1 MKTLW
6 KLAGCALFAVAL
18 LLSGTPAKAQDP
30 PPQGG
35 FKNAYLTLNKSG
47 KVVLTYTLWDQ
58 QVTKGN
64 YTLAFF
70 WASWSDEAR
79 EEVPYVQA
87 IYKKYAGK
95 VKVLGVT
102 YGDEIQD
109 SMDAIPEWGMTFPH
123 FVFVE
128 DAEPDGRFEIDSI
141 PLTILFGPDGSIIAR
156 DMKGEEIEKAV
167 EDALKGVSR

>member
-1 MKTLW
+1 MRRFLRGI
-6 KLAGCALFAVAL
+6 GCSLFAAV
-18 LLSGTPAKAQDP
+18 LLSFSFEAKAQDAP
-30 PPQGG
+30 AGG

-87 IYKKYAGK
+87 VYKKYAGK

-128 DAEPDGRFEIDSI
+128 DAAPDGQFDIDSI
-141 PLTILFGPDGSIIAR
+141 PLTILFGPDGNIIAR
-156 DMKGEEIEKAV
+156 DMHGEDIEKAV
-167 EDALKGVSR
+167 AEALK

>member
-1 MKTLW
+1 MKRFLHGMGFSLLT
-6 KLAGCALFAVAL
+6 AMLFL
-18 LLSGTPAKAQDP
+18 FSFEAKAQDP
-30 PPQGG
+30 PPSGG

-79 EEVPYVQA
+79 EEASYVQA

-109 SMDAIPEWGMTFPH
+109 SMDAIPEWGMTFPS

-128 DAEPDGRFEIDSI
+128 DAEPDGRFDIDTI
-141 PLTILFGPDGSIIAR
+141 PTLILFGPDGSIVAR
-156 DMKGEEIEKAV
+156 DMHGEEIEEAVKKA
-167 EDALKGVSR
+167 LGM

>member
-6 KLAGCALFAVAL
+6 KHAGCLVFAVAL

-79 EEVPYVQA
+79 EQVPYIQEIA
-87 IYKKYAGK
+87 KKYAGK

-109 SMDAIPEWGMTFPH
+109 SMDAIPEWGMTFPSL
-123 FVFVE
+123 VFVE
-128 DAEPDGRFEIDSI
+128 DAPPDGQFDIDTI
-141 PLTILFGPDGSIIAR
+141 PTVILFGPDGNIVKR
-156 DMKGEEIEKAV
+156 DIQGEEIEAAV
-167 EDALKGVSR
+167 KEALK

>member
-1 MKTLW
+1 MF
-6 KLAGCALFAVAL
+6 LAAAAL
-18 LLSGTPAKAQDP
+18 LSANPAKAQDP

-70 WASWSDEAR
+70 WASWSEDAR
-79 EEVPYVQA
+79 EEASFVQA
-87 IYKKYAGK
+87 AYKKYAGK
-95 VKVLGVT
+95 VKFLGVT

-128 DAEPDGRFEIDSI
+128 DAEPDGRFDIDSI
-141 PLTILFGPDGSIIAR
+141 PLIILFGPDGNILAR
-156 DMKGEEIEKAV
+156 DLRGEDIQKAIE
-167 EDALKGVSR
+167 EALK

>member
-1 MKTLW
+1 MGFSLLT
-6 KLAGCALFAVAL
+6 AMLFL
-18 LLSGTPAKAQDP
+18 FSTEAKAQDP
-30 PPQGG
+30 PPSGG

-79 EEVPYVQA
+79 EEVPYIQA

-128 DAEPDGRFEIDSI
+128 DAAPDGRFEIDSI
-141 PLTILFGPDGSIIAR
+141 PTVILFGPDGSIIAR
-156 DMKGEEIEKAV
+156 DMKGKEIEKAV
-167 EDALKGVSR
+167 EEALK

>member
-6 KLAGCALFAVAL
+6 KCAGCIVSAVVL
-18 LLSGTPAKAQDP
+18 LLSATPVKAQDP

-79 EEVPYVQA
+79 EEVPYIQA

-128 DAEPDGRFEIDSI
+128 DAEPDGRFDIDSI
-141 PLTILFGPDGSIIAR
+141 PLIILFGPDGNILAR
-156 DMKGEEIEKAV
+156 DLRGEDIQKAIE
-167 EDALKGVSR
+167 EALK

>member
-1 MKTLW
+1 MN
-6 KLAGCALFAVAL
+6 KLVKYIGCFLLAAGAL
-18 LLSGTPAKAQDP
+18 LSSYETKAQVATPA
-30 PPQGG
+30 GG
-35 FKNAYLTLNKSG
+35 FKNAYLSLNKSG

-58 QVTKGN
+58 QVGNGN

-79 EEVPYVQA
+79 EELPYIQA
-87 IYKKYAGK
+87 IQKKYAGK

-109 SMDAIPEWGMTFPH
+109 SMDAIPEWGITFPS

-128 DAEPDGRFEIDSI
+128 DAEPDGQFDIDSI
-141 PLTILFGPDGSIIAR
+141 PLVILFGPKGEIVAR
-156 DMKGEEIEKAV
+156 DLKGEEIEEKV
-167 EDALKGVSR
+167 REVVGKQ

>member
-1 MKTLW
+1 MGFSLLT
-6 KLAGCALFAVAL
+6 AMLFL
-18 LLSGTPAKAQDP
+18 FSTEAKAQDP

-87 IYKKYAGK
+87 VYKKYAGK

-141 PLTILFGPDGSIIAR
+141 PTVILFGPDGNIVAR

-167 EDALKGVSR
+167 VEALK